1 MKAIVWT
8 KPNEIELK
16 EVPIPQP
23 KEGWALVKTAYG
35 GICGSDITI
44 KSGKHPRAKAPLIL
58 GHELVGTIVEL
69 NGKSNLSEGERVV
82 LEPLLAC
89 GECTPCKNGFDH
101 VCENLKLLGVET
113 DGGFAQYFVAPIERL
128 YKINSAVTDQQA
140 ALAEPLAVAVHSV
153 NYAKPKADSK
163 AVVIGAGPIGLLIAL
178 VLKAK
183 GVASIY
189 LSELDEHRLKLAQS
203 LGFKTIDAKKED
215 PVKTILELTDGKGC
229 DLTFDAAGFPAV
241 GMQIIPMTAIK
252 GKIIMAALHKQPCEV
267 FFRDLSYKEVLIQG
281 IRIYAKGDFKEA
293 VELLETKKVD
303 VTPLISHQFSSDNY
317 KEAFVAAQNSSQSCK
332 VIIGF

>member
-1 MKAIVWT
+1 VDKS
-8 KPNEIELK
+8 NEIELK

-23 KEGWALVKTAYG
+23 KEGWALVKTSYG

-58 GHELVGTIVEL
+58 GHELSGTIVKL
-69 NGKSNLSEGERVV
+69 NGNSNLAEGDRVV
-82 LEPLLAC
+82 LEPLLSC
-89 GECTPCKNGFDH
+89 GECKPCKNGFDH

-113 DGGFAQYFVAPIERL
+113 DGGFAQYFVAPIQRL
-128 YKINSAVTDQQA
+128 YKISSAVTDQQA

-153 NYAKPKADSK
+153 NYANPKADSK

-178 VLKAK
+178 VLKAR
-183 GVASIY
+183 GVSSIY
-189 LSELDEHRLKLAQS
+189 VSEIDDHRLKLAQI
-203 LGFKTIDAKKED
+203 LGLKTIDAKKED
-215 PVKTILELTDGKGC
+215 PVKAVLDLTEGKGC

-252 GKIIMAALHKQPCEV
+252 GKIIMSALHKQPCEV

-281 IRIYAKGDFKEA
+281 VRIYAKGDFKEA

-303 VTPLISHQFSSDNY
+303 VEPLISHQFSSENY
-317 KEAFVAAQNSSQSCK
+317 KEAFAAAQNSSESCK

>member
-1 MKAIVWT
+1 MDKS
-8 KPNEIELK
+8 NEIELK

-23 KEGWALVKTAYG
+23 KEGWALVKTSYG

-58 GHELVGTIVEL
+58 GHELSGTIVKL
-69 NGKSNLSEGERVV
+69 NGNSNLAEGDRVV
-82 LEPLLAC
+82 LEPLLSC
-89 GECTPCKNGFDH
+89 GECKPCKNGFDH

-113 DGGFAQYFVAPIERL
+113 DGGFAQYFVAPIQRL
-128 YKINSAVTDQQA
+128 YKISSAVTDQQA

-153 NYAKPKADSK
+153 NYANPKADSK

-178 VLKAK
+178 VLKAR
-183 GVASIY
+183 GVSSIY
-189 LSELDEHRLKLAQS
+189 VSEIDDHRLKLAQI
-203 LGFKTIDAKKED
+203 LGLKTIDAKKED
-215 PVKTILELTDGKGC
+215 PVKAVLDLTEGKGC

-252 GKIIMAALHKQPCEV
+252 GKIIMSALHKQPCEV

-281 IRIYAKGDFKEA
+281 VRIYAKGDFKEA

-303 VTPLISHQFSSDNY
+303 VEPLISHQFSSENY
-317 KEAFVAAQNSSQSCK
+317 KEAFAAAQNSSESCK